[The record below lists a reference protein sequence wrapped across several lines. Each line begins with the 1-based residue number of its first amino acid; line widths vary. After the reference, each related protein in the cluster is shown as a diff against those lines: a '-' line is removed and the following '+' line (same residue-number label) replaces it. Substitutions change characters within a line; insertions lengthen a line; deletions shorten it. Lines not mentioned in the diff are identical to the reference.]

1 LHKKTLWRQYFE
13 PAKPAFKNFY
23 LAAKRETDT
32 PLVKTLRRF
41 RKGGVISGIVLIV
54 IAGTLGGL
62 KATGV
67 IGSGD
72 TPAPVAAP
80 KPVQQPVEPTVPVK
94 EEPTAIVTH
103 VPNTKSTTK
112 MVKLLFAFQTS
123 TEQAE
128 FKPKKLVIVGADQ
141 QEHLYE
147 NFTLAEQNDKE
158 AAIKANN
165 DPSSDVNIG
174 NPTTK
179 STTADGQSTDSGS
192 TARGGTSSGK
202 SGDQSGAVTD
212 NTDGGSTSEISNEGS
227 GNGTNT
233 DTDAPSEYDLKKY
246 PYRTLL
252 TIWQRLELNDAST
265 VTVDGEEYPLVQ
277 VKTAD

>member
-1 LHKKTLWRQYFE
+1 M
-13 PAKPAFKNFY
+13 
-23 LAAKRETDT
+23 
-32 PLVKTLRRF
+32 
-41 RKGGVISGIVLIV
+41 
-54 IAGTLGGL
+54 
-62 KATGV
+62 
-67 IGSGD
+67 
-72 TPAPVAAP
+72 
-80 KPVQQPVEPTVPVK
+80 
-94 EEPTAIVTH
+94 TH

-158 AAIKANN
+158 AASKANN
-165 DPSSDVNIG
+165 DPSGDVNTG
-174 NPTTK
+174 SATTK
-179 STTADGQSTDSGS
+179 STTADGQSTDNGS

-202 SGDQSGAVTD
+202 SGDQSGAVTG
-212 NTDGGSTSEISNEGS
+212 NTDGGLTSEITTEGS
-227 GNGTNT
+227 GNGANT
-233 DTDAPSEYDLKKY
+233 DTDTDTDTPSEYDLKKY

-252 TIWQRLELNDAST
+252 TLWQRLELNDAST